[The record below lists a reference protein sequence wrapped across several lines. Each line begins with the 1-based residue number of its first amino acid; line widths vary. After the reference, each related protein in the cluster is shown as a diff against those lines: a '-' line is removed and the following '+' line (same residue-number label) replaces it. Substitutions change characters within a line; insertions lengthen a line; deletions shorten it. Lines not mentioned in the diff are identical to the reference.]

1 MLAIRIGALLNWQLL
16 LQHRAWK
23 DARLNALGNL
33 RAKLIL
39 GLVLGLVVVAGLSV
53 YADFSKMLVVLREF
67 NWWLLVPILGFTL
80 FNYGLRFY
88 KWDVYLRVV
97 GATGVAKKDSL
108 LIFLSGF
115 AMAMTPGKVGEVL
128 KSYLLK
134 QIRGTPIAVS
144 APVVMAE
151 RVTDGLAMM
160 VLASVGLFLFDYGR
174 ILLIGIGVAAVVFL
188 VVFTNRR
195 VAERLLLWGERL
207 PVVSKTVHHLRVFYD
222 SSYELFRLPNLL
234 FGLAIGVVSWSGEV
248 LAFVLVMMGLG
259 VPFTWLLVII
269 CSFILAASTLIGS
282 VTLLPGGLGTADASI
297 TGMLI
302 FLVPAYLLVPMPQDT
317 AVAAT
322 LLIRF
327 ATLWFGVGIG
337 LIGLTMIQRRIG
349 KLDLATVEEEPVMA
363 LAER

>member
-1 MLAIRIGALLNWQLL
+1 MLG
-16 LQHRAWK
+16 
-23 DARLNALGNL
+23 LNALGNL
-33 RAKLIL
+33 RGKLIL
-39 GLVLGLVVVAGLSV
+39 GLVLGLVVVAALSI
-53 YADFSKMLVVLREF
+53 YADFSKMLGVLRDF

-88 KWDVYLRVV
+88 KWDVYLRVI

-151 RVTDGLAMM
+151 RITDGLAMM
-160 VLASVGLFLFDYGR
+160 VLASVGLVLFDYGR

-188 VVFTNRR
+188 VVFTNRA
-195 VAERLLLWGERL
+195 VADRLLLWGERL
-207 PVVSKTVHHLRVFYD
+207 PVISKTVHHLRVFYD
-222 SSYELFRLPNLL
+222 SSYELFRLRNLL
-234 FGLAIGVVSWSGEV
+234 FGLAIGVISWSGEV

-259 VPFTWLLVII
+259 VPFSWLLVII

-297 TGMLI
+297 AGMLI
-302 FLVPAYLLVPMPQDT
+302 FLFPAYLQIPMPQDT

-349 KLDLATVEEEPVMA
+349 RLDLDRVEEERGMA

>member
-1 MLAIRIGALLNWQLL
+1 MR
-16 LQHRAWK
+16 K
-23 DARLNALGNL
+23 DSWLNALGNL
-33 RAKLIL
+33 RGKLIL

-53 YADFSKMLVVLREF
+53 YADFSKMLNVLREF
-67 NWWLLVPILGFTL
+67 NWWLLLPIVAFTL

-134 QIRGTPIAVS
+134 QVRGTPISVS
-144 APVVMAE
+144 APIVMAE
-151 RVTDGLAMM
+151 RVTDGLAML
-160 VLASVGLFLFDYGR
+160 VLGLTGLVLFDYGR
-174 ILLIGIGVAAVVFL
+174 IIMIFIAAAAIVFL
-188 VVFTNRR
+188 FIVQNRA
-195 VAERLLLWGERL
+195 VADRLLNRAERL

-234 FGLAIGVVSWSGEV
+234 FGVGIGVISWFGEV
-248 LAFVLVMMGLG
+248 LAFVLVMIGLG
-259 VPFTWLLVII
+259 VPFSWMLVIL
-269 CSFILAASTLIGS
+269 CSFILAAATLIGS
-282 VTLLPGGLGTADASI
+282 VTLLPGGLGTAEASI
-297 TGMLI
+297 TGMLMVL
-302 FLVPAYLLVPMPQDT
+302 FPQQLGVPMPQDI

-337 LIGLTMIQRRIG
+337 LVALTMIQRRLG
-349 KLDLATVEEEPVMA
+349 NVDLASVEEERQVA
-363 LAER
+363 YAE